1 MGNYTSVENV
11 SCIERSKL
19 KLRPHQ
25 IKVLEHFLSDKTD
38 GMLLVHPPGTGKT
51 LTAVAASQCFLDNFP
66 KNKVVFIG
74 PSSLLTNFKKEL
86 VAYGV
91 NDFSKYRL
99 YSYQKFLQLE
109 EESKENVCKGN
120 LMIIDEVH
128 NLRNL
133 NISSPTKGKRSKAAL
148 QCSKWSRKRLLLSAT
163 PYVNDLTDFIPIVN
177 FIYGKTKLYK
187 NSDAREI
194 KQLVPYLKGK
204 IDYIDVP
211 EESKSKYPKFEEHY
225 IKLKMDKDY
234 EEKYCSIIRGREIKG
249 DIFKNPESF
258 YNGHRRA
265 VNKIG
270 KGNEYF
276 SQKTIRALKLIENK
290 KTVIFSNWLDFG
302 LNPIKD
308 VLDKKNIPS
317 MTFSGELS
325 QREKKDIVDKFNN
338 NEFKVLIISKS
349 GSEGIDLKEVR
360 NVIVMDPVWN
370 YAGILQ
376 IRGRAV
382 RFMSHENLP
391 PKERNVNIYYM
402 MLETSRKDCKSG
414 DTVVYDVIKQKKKNA
429 EQLEKTLQKLS
440 I

>member
-1 MGNYTSVENV
+1 MGNSQSYKNV

-25 IKVLEHFLSDKTD
+25 KKIINHFLSEKTD
-38 GMLLVHPPGTGKT
+38 GLLLIHPPGTGKT
-51 LTAVAASQCFLDNFP
+51 LTAVAASQCFLDYFP
-66 KNKVVFIG
+66 DDKVIFIG

-86 VAYGV
+86 ISYGV
-91 NDFSKYRL
+91 NDFSRYRL

-109 EESKENVCKGN
+109 EESKDLICKNN
-120 LMIIDEVH
+120 LLIIDEVH

-133 NISSPTKGKRSKAAL
+133 KLTSPTKGKRSKAVL
-148 QCSKWSRKRLLLSAT
+148 QCSKLAKKRLLLSAT
-163 PYVNDLTDFIPIVN
+163 PFVNDLTDFIPIIN
-177 FIYGKTKLYK
+177 FIYGKTKLFK
-187 NSDAREI
+187 NSDAKEI
-194 KQLVPYLKGK
+194 KQLVPLLKNK
-204 IDYIDVP
+204 IDFIDVP
-211 EESKSKYPKFEEHY
+211 EESKNKYPDFEEHY
-225 IKLKMDKDY
+225 IKIKMNKGY
-234 EEKYCSIIRGREIKG
+234 EEKYCNIIKGGEVKG

-270 KGNEYF
+270 RGNEYF
-276 SQKTIRALKLIENK
+276 SRKTMKAIKLIQNK

-308 VLDKKNIPS
+308 VLDKNNISS

-325 QREKKDIVDKFNN
+325 QREKKIIVDKFND

-391 PKERNVNIYYM
+391 RKERHVDIYYM
-402 MLETSRKDCKSG
+402 MLETSRKECKSG
-414 DTVVYDVIKQKKKNA
+414 DTVVYDIVKQKRKNS
-429 EQLEKTLQKLS
+429 EQIDKTLEKLS

>member
-1 MGNYTSVENV
+1 MGNYTSHENI

-25 IKVLEHFLSDKTD
+25 NKIINYLLSDKTD
-38 GMLLVHPPGTGKT
+38 GLLLIHPTGSGKT

-66 KNKVVFIG
+66 KSKIIFIG
-74 PSSLLTNFKKEL
+74 PSSLLSNFKKEL
-86 VAYGV
+86 ETYGV

-99 YSYQKFLQLE
+99 FSYQKFLQLE
-109 EESKENVCKGN
+109 EETKKLLCKDN
-120 LMIIDEVH
+120 CLIIDEVH

-133 NISSPTKGKRSKAAL
+133 KLTSPTKGKRCKAVL
-148 QCSKWSRKRLLLSAT
+148 QCSKLAKKRLLLSAT
-163 PYVNDLTDFIPIVN
+163 PYVNDLTDFIPIIN
-177 FIYGKTKLYK
+177 FIYGKVTIHK

-194 KQLVPYLKGK
+194 KQLIPFLKNK
-204 IDYIDVP
+204 IDFINIP
-211 EESKSKYPKFEEHY
+211 EESKNKYPKFEEHF
-225 IKLKMDKDY
+225 IKLKMNKDY
-234 EEKYCSIIRGREIKG
+234 EDRYCKIIKG
-249 DIFKNPESF
+249 IEVKGDFFKNPESF

-276 SQKTIRALKLIENK
+276 SQKMIKALKLINNQ

-308 VLDKKNIPS
+308 ALDKKNIKS
-317 MTFSGELS
+317 LTFNGELS
-325 QREKKDIVDKFNN
+325 QREKKNIVDKFNN
-338 NEFKVLIISKS
+338 NEFEVLIISKS

-370 YAGILQ
+370 YAGLQ
-376 IRGRAV
+376 QIKGRAV

-391 PKERNVNIYYM
+391 PLERDVNIYYM
-402 MLETSRKDCKSG
+402 ILETGRKDCKSG
-414 DTVVYDVIKQKKKNA
+414 DTVVYDIVKQKKKNM
-429 EQLEKTLQKLS
+429 EQIEKVLEKIS